1 MKAKKTTVAR
11 RRKRVTRIT
20 KEVARPNQIRNA
32 AFWRVVRSIP
42 KGCVA
47 TYGQVAAAAGY
58 PRYHRMVA
66 QFLHTSPPHAL
77 PWWRVI
83 GAGGQIKLHFEAGA
97 EQRLLLQMEGVTF
110 RHGKVNLAAH
120 QHRFGG

>member
-1 MKAKKTTVAR
+1 MKAKTTAALT
-11 RRKRVTRIT
+11 RKRVRRIT
-20 KEVARPNQIRNA
+20 KEIARPNEVRNA
-32 AFWRVVRSIP
+32 AFRRVIRSIP
-42 KGCVA
+42 KGSVA

-58 PRYHRMVA
+58 PRYHRIVA

-83 GAGGQIKLHFEAGA
+83 GAGGQIKLHFETGA

-110 RHGKVNLAAH
+110 RRGKVNLAAH
-120 QHRFGG
+120 QHRFLG